1 MTQTP
6 TVPTATYSQ
15 ETLDRYAGDDS
26 WMNKTNEYIG
36 DLEGGFR
43 AKPYRVKNND
53 GSFGNLTIGHGFE
66 YIDGK
71 PITEDMTLTEEESN
85 QILNKKIVELDSFF
99 MKYPAYENATPN
111 QKGAIVSFAYNLGQ
125 NVVDDPDNR
134 ILRKAMKSGDMNQI
148 AKAMILYNKGSN
160 GKRNEG
166 LVNRRNDE
174 VQMLLKNNNRGFS
187 YDD

>member
-1 MTQTP
+1 M
-6 TVPTATYSQ
+6 
-15 ETLDRYAGDDS
+15 
-26 WMNKTNEYIG
+26 
-36 DLEGGFR
+36 
-43 AKPYRVKNND
+43 
-53 GSFGNLTIGHGFE
+53 
-66 YIDGK
+66 
-71 PITEDMTLTEEESN
+71 
-85 QILNKKIVELDSFF
+85 
-99 MKYPAYENATPN
+99 
-111 QKGAIVSFAYNLGQ
+111 SFAYNLGQ